1 MQFAFYA
8 MIALI
13 LLGVAAY
20 LHFYL
25 RRLFR
30 LWRDRKPTGRQ
41 NVWIWLFSVA
51 LALPMLQI
59 SSMYTLILLHF
70 VVISAI
76 LNLAYTF
83 SRHNRKVGLICSSGI
98 LALGVTALVLGLG
111 AYNMFHVVRTDYTL
125 HTDKDVQ
132 FTIVQLADVHTTDL
146 TTPERLTGTCEEISQ
161 RNPDVVL
168 LTGDIF
174 EEQTTLED
182 MRAVCQELGN
192 IKCKYGVFF
201 SYGNHDNSFYTDTP
215 NYTPAQLQAALVENG
230 ITILCDEVTTIGNVT
245 LVGRSDISLNQ
256 NRKPTAELL
265 RGTDPDNYIVV
276 MDHQPL
282 DLEENAA
289 AGADLQLSG
298 HTHGGQIF
306 PLGLLTELFAG
317 RLNAGSRTIG
327 DFTAITSTG
336 FAGWGYPVKT
346 EGRSE
351 YVTIEIQPN

>member
-1 MQFAFYA
+1 MQVTFYA

-13 LLGVAAY
+13 LLGVASY

-25 RRLFR
+25 RRLLR
-30 LWRDRKPTGRQ
+30 LRRNQTLTGKQ
-41 NVWIWLFSVA
+41 NACLWLLSIA
-51 LALPMLQI
+51 LTLPMLRI
-59 SSMYTLILLHF
+59 GSMYTLALLHF

-76 LNLAYTF
+76 LNLIYTF
-83 SRHNRKVGLICSSGI
+83 SHHNRKVGLICSSGI
-98 LALGVTALVLGLG
+98 LALGVTALVLGVG

-125 HTDKDVQ
+125 HTDKDVH
-132 FTIVQLADVHTTDL
+132 FTIAQLADIHTTDL
-146 TTPERLTGTCEEISQ
+146 TAPERLAATCKEVSQ
-161 RNPDVVL
+161 LNPDVVL

-182 MRAVCQELGN
+182 MQTVCRELGD
-192 IKCKYGVFF
+192 IKCKYGVYF

-215 NYTPAQLQAALVENG
+215 NYFPAQLQDALVENG

-245 LVGRSDISLNQ
+245 LVGRNDISLNLD
-256 NRKPTAELL
+256 RKSTAELL
-265 RGTDPDNYIVV
+265 NGNDPDNYIVV

-351 YVTIEIQPN
+351 YVYIEILPN